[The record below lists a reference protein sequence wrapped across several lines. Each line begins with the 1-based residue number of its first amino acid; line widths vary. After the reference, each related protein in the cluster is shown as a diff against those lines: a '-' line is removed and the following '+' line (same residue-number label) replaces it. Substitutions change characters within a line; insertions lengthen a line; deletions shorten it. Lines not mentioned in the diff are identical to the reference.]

1 MNALEFARA
10 YFNFCGDIGERP
22 EHVIVSAGGALLMLG
37 LRDGTDD
44 LDLDVRQIVYAA
56 LSTRLGHSK
65 QRRSSHGTYL
75 DYTDKISLH
84 VTPARITTQVVNGVT
99 LYSIN
104 DLIKQKEKLAKAPDR
119 KPEKAEQDRKD
130 IEALMKLQL
139 QH

>member
-37 LRDGTDD
+37 LRDDTDD

-56 LSTRLGHSK
+56 QSTRLGHSR

-75 DYTDKISLH
+75 DYSDQISLH
-84 VTPARITTQVVNGVT
+84 VTPSHIRTQVVNGVT

-104 DLIKQKEKLAKAPDR
+104 DLINQKEKLAHAPDR
-119 KPEKAEQDRKD
+119 KPEKAEQDLKD
-130 IEALMKLQL
+130 IEALKKLQR
-139 QH
+139 QR